1 MTHRTSAVALMSAVV
16 ALSLGLGAR
25 TSEAREVDAKTTGST
40 PASPSTPPAECSGCT
55 HTAGSVKVI
64 DVQSTFYNAGHIN
77 RVFSGRL
84 TECYRKAGWHPN
96 EEKQLDYLVGYNA
109 TTGRVTSIK
118 GAMFGRAANPD
129 LLACV
134 RKELVELEI
143 GKVRKD
149 SEVVGFSMTV
159 RAE

>member
-1 MTHRTSAVALMSAVV
+1 MNRRTGTLALFGAAVVV
-16 ALSLGLGAR
+16 ALGAR
-25 TSEAREVDAKTTGST
+25 SGEASAREA
-40 PASPSTPPAECSGCT
+40 PAPRPPAVSECSGCK
-55 HTAGSVKVI
+55 HSAASVKVI
-64 DVQSTFYNAGHIN
+64 DVQSTFYKAEHIN
-77 RVFSGRL
+77 RLFSGKL
-84 TECYRKAGWHPN
+84 TECYRKAGFHPSD
-96 EEKQLDYLVGYNA
+96 EKQLDYLVGYHA

-134 RKELVELEI
+134 RKELVGLEI

-159 RAE
+159 RVE